1 MLIPLQPGSP
11 FAGACAGHLLGLQ
24 QAQCPFP
31 LHCPLSGANCSPVEG
46 LHCLPAEGPI
56 EHIAVSPDGSLL
68 AVSSQEHLSLWDTRQ
83 LRSLRHMPLPW
94 KGSGHPM
101 QLSFLGSSGR
111 LAVCSPVGRF
121 DSAPGAGAEQET
133 PEGEQQW
140 TGHLAVWSV
149 LQVSSVIAQATAA
162 VKLLRTDWEGL

>member
-1 MLIPLQPGSP
+1 
-11 FAGACAGHLLGLQ
+11 
-24 QAQCPFP
+24 
-31 LHCPLSGANCSPVEG
+31 
-46 LHCLPAEGPI
+46 
-56 EHIAVSPDGSLL
+56 
-68 AVSSQEHLSLWDTRQ
+68 
-83 LRSLRHMPLPW
+83 MPLPW

-121 DSAPGAGAEQET
+121 DSAAGAGAEQET

-149 LQVSSVIAQATAA
+149 LQVSSVLAQATAA
-162 VKLLRTDWEGL
+162 VKLLRTDWEDLSHLRRSFHKARFCHFQFPAVPLVVHQTRSAYGKSTGWTEGHTASALASLQWQLLPLLSLPHFASGASVQRTITSSLIGPRAAQLR